1 MCQRCRQRLLHDMVG
16 MAGRGMREAAMRAAK
31 TEKRARGQ
39 VGMSDART
47 HLPSPSMPLYT
58 KSDTMSC
65 HENAAGGAPPTEAMP
80 MAAAGM
86 AATRA
91 LRAKKKGQTR
101 ARVRARKA
109 RSALYK
115 SEELLGRARCRVG
128 GRGRAEQ
135 GRSGNRRDLGKKNG
149 EHGTAFAWL
158 AAFFQTTRPPWPSTT
173 ARSPRS
179 AGGAPRHS
187 RGRTYRA
194 RGRHGGGG
202 PTHSTLLVAT
212 RRPLRCGLKSLVV
225 VDVDCYKSSAEIT
238 LETILQMGGT
248 DAFVVQTPRGGFHIY
263 FKADDRMKPDAGGL
277 QLGGLHS
284 DVG

>member
-1 MCQRCRQRLLHDMVG
+1 M
-16 MAGRGMREAAMRAAK
+16 
-31 TEKRARGQ
+31 
-39 VGMSDART
+39 
-47 HLPSPSMPLYT
+47 
-58 KSDTMSC
+58 
-65 HENAAGGAPPTEAMP
+65 
-80 MAAAGM
+80 
-86 AATRA
+86 
-91 LRAKKKGQTR
+91 
-101 ARVRARKA
+101 RARKA

-115 SEELLGRARCRVG
+115 SEELLGRARCRVCVWG

-212 RRPLRCGLKSLVV
+212 TASPAAYSLVV
-225 VDVDCYKSSAEIT
+225 VDVATSPQRKSLSTSRDHPPYRWAART
-238 LETILQMGGT
+238 LLC
-248 DAFVVQTPRGGFHIY
+248 FVVQTPRGGFHIY